1 MRISD
6 WSSDVCSSDLGD
18 DLVEVHGEPSRGSAA
33 SVLRDTGRQGS
44 GTAFVL
50 RSVPLNWCLILG
62 RMRLS
67 ARFCLA
73 VSRCVLHSRPVS
85 VSWGGSIRP
94 PRGTAEQGDEE
105 YQAVSSA
112 IGGLLVAQSV
122 SRERSEEHTSELQS
136 LMRIS
141 YAVFCLKK
149 KHHKNH
155 TKNTSTQN

>member
-6 WSSDVCSSDLGD
+6 WSSDVCSSDLGGD
-18 DLVEVHGEPSRGSAA
+18 DLVEVHGEPSRGFAA

-85 VSWGGSIRP
+85 VSWGGSIGP

-112 IGGLLVAQSV
+112 IGGLLV
-122 SRERSEEHTSELQS
+122 RSEEHTSELHALILKLYS
-136 LMRIS
+136 VL
-141 YAVFCLKK
+141 CLK
-149 KHHKNH
+149 
-155 TKNTSTQN
+155 NT